1 MLKKKVIPVIS
12 IETTN
17 AGTINLDVLIPILR
31 KANSS
36 ELDDNLPYVSR
47 VDNKTDI
54 GNDRTKNP
62 GNFKNKIFKANP
74 KGNPNSTIFLIKS
87 NITPTDKETTVK
99 AEIEKIKGGINC
111 AINHLS
117 IRGIILSKELKFLKK

>member
-1 MLKKKVIPVIS
+1 MLKKKVIPVIN
-12 IETTN
+12 IETIN
-17 AGTINLDVLIPILR
+17 AGNTNLAVLIPILR

-54 GNDRTKNP
+54 ANDRTKNP
-62 GNFKNKIFKANP
+62 GNFKNNIFKANP
-74 KGNPNSTIFLIKS
+74 NGNPNSTIFLIKS

-111 AINHLS
+111 PINHLS
-117 IRGIILSKELKFLKK
+117 RSGMTLVRDVIFLV